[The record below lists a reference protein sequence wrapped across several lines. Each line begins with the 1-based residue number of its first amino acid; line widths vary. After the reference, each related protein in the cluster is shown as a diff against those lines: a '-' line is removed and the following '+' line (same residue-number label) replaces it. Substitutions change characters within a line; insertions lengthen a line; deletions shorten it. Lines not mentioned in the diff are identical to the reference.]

1 MEKYA
6 CPHQGFH
13 DLIGR
18 ETWEMQGYK
27 DALWVWMSV
36 TTKSMLFFFLI
47 EMEDKGGNLDFGRKI
62 VGMYYVEMEL
72 P

>member
-1 MEKYA
+1 
-6 CPHQGFH
+6 
-13 DLIGR
+13 
-18 ETWEMQGYK
+18 
-27 DALWVWMSV
+27 MSV

>member
-1 MEKYA
+1 MGLNVSNYKVYA
-6 CPHQGFH
+6 F
-13 DLIGR
+13 
-18 ETWEMQGYK
+18 
-27 DALWVWMSV
+27 
-36 TTKSMLFFFLI
+36 FFFLI